1 MMTRRSFHLRLS
13 HLASGGRQPPAA
25 LARRTRRTSFTL
37 VEMLTVVMIISILAS
52 TVLFALFK
60 ATQEAKIARTKAQVQ
75 RLHQLLL
82 TRWESYRTRP
92 VRIAIPVGTTSRN
105 AARMRLDALRDLMR
119 MELPD
124 CVSDVTDIPVT
135 IWTPP
140 LTSIARPAL
149 SREYQ
154 RRATAAIPGWTGS
167 SGLAS
172 AECLYMIIASIRENG
187 TSGLDF
193 LQTGEIGDTDGNGM
207 PEILDAWGNPIFFVR
222 WPAGFVAHPGLDYIT
237 GTADDIPAYSN
248 LQVADP
254 IGSPDPFDPLR
265 VDPRN
270 TIPPTTVA
278 MNSSVG
284 GSETYK
290 FNFALYPLI
299 CSAGPDGLYDIV
311 LFDYAPAAPDV
322 PLPYSYYRGSLN
334 PLQPQN
340 DPYGIFP
347 PLPAHSGK
355 RLGEPFLKSKGF
367 TDNITNHFF
376 EVK

>member
-1 MMTRRSFHLRLS
+1 MITRRYYPRPVATTASGI
-13 HLASGGRQPPAA
+13 LASGGRQPPAA
-25 LARRTRRTSFTL
+25 LARRTWRTSFTL
-37 VEMLTVVMIISILAS
+37 VELLTVVMIISILAS

-75 RLHQLLL
+75 RLNQLLL

-92 VRIAIPVGTTSRN
+92 VRFAVPPGTTSRN

-124 CVSDVTDIPVT
+124 RKTDVLDPPVT
-135 IWTPP
+135 IWN
-140 LTSIARPAL
+140 TSIQLAPPSLYRGYNRL
-149 SREYQ
+149 
-154 RRATAAIPGWTGS
+154 ATAGWTERFEG
-167 SGLAS
+167 

-193 LQTGEIGDTDGNGM
+193 LQAGEIRDTDGNGL

-222 WPAGFVAHPGLDYIT
+222 WPAGFLAHPGADYIT
-237 GTADDIPAYSN
+237 GTADDIASYSN

-278 MNSSVG
+278 MNSSVP

-290 FNFALYPLI
+290 FNFSLYPLI
-299 CSAGPDGLYDIV
+299 CSAGPDGLYHIV

-322 PLPYSYYRGSLN
+322 PLAYSYYRGSSN
-334 PLQPQN
+334 PSQPQN

-347 PLPAHSGK
+347 PQPAHSGR
-355 RLGEPFLKSKGF
+355 RLGEPFLNSKGF
-367 TDNITNHFF
+367 TDNITNQF